1 MFLVPF
7 QPPPQPTFTQG
18 TQSQKESNQLFLQM
32 GTELLTSEVTNTLPE
47 PVTRDG
53 WMGSKLQADREYG
66 TTDGGKAR
74 GPE

>member
-1 MFLVPF
+1 
-7 QPPPQPTFTQG
+7 
-18 TQSQKESNQLFLQM
+18 M